1 MDAAQKGQPLLGALP
16 TTIEMA
22 LQPSNESRVITE
34 PVEPFRIVHVN
45 DVWCHVCGFDAE
57 EVLGQTCKVL
67 QGPGCCEATLTMLKQ
82 ALNFKRNFAVQLLNY
97 TKQGRPFMNTLQ
109 VTPLVDRDGKVTHY
123 LGVVIA
129 RYLDG
134 NGCASPSP
142 SIQLHSE
149 SSHALVQ
156 READAVRTREARGGG
171 RAMQSVD
178 ERGCDPLSFGQSG
191 MGLAHQSS
199 GMLTGIDSL
208 DSMRDEDSASGRVP
222 PFLTKLCEILTV
234 ESSDVVT
241 FNPEAS
247 SFRINNPTTFA
258 KEVLPRYFKHNKLG
272 SFSQQLHTYGFRRKA
287 NASSLDASV
296 EFFHDQYTA
305 APADFLTWIRAGG
318 AVSKRAAST
327 REVGTAPPPG
337 LINDMHELDDGI
349 RQLGQ
354 MFQQARAIH
363 AVQLR
368 TVISKLTVR
377 GLLSPDSAS
386 YISSLP
392 PATPMLSAAHLQQV
406 AAGVAPAAV
415 AQSMLGGSA
424 FGGSGGVA
432 LGGGTL
438 GSSGLSGGSF
448 SNSASVGSA
457 SAGFY
462 AMQEQT
468 LAQLDGSGSGFGRFS
483 MGSQS
488 MEGLQAQWDALDA
501 GIAPLNGRPLSTN
514 GSESGDSMQLQVVT
528 PSAAQ

>member
-1 MDAAQKGQPLLGALP
+1 M
-16 TTIEMA
+16 
-22 LQPSNESRVITE
+22 
-34 PVEPFRIVHVN
+34 
-45 DVWCHVCGFDAE
+45 
-57 EVLGQTCKVL
+57 
-67 QGPGCCEATLTMLKQ
+67 
-82 ALNFKRNFAVQLLNY
+82 
-97 TKQGRPFMNTLQ
+97 
-109 VTPLVDRDGKVTHY
+109 
-123 LGVVIA
+123 
-129 RYLDG
+129 
-134 NGCASPSP
+134 
-142 SIQLHSE
+142 
-149 SSHALVQ
+149 
-156 READAVRTREARGGG
+156 
-171 RAMQSVD
+171 
-178 ERGCDPLSFGQSG
+178 
-191 MGLAHQSS
+191 
-199 GMLTGIDSL
+199 DSL
-208 DSMRDEDSASGRVP
+208 DSMRDDDGSSGRVP

-305 APADFLTWIRAGG
+305 APADFLAWIRAGG

-337 LINDMHELDDGI
+337 LINDMRELDDGI

-415 AQSMLGGSA
+415 AQSMLGGGA
-424 FGGSGGVA
+424 FGGSGCGNSCGSA

-438 GSSGLSGGSF
+438 GASGLSGGSF
-448 SNSASVGSA
+448 SSGALGGSA

-468 LAQLDGSGSGFGRFS
+468 LAQLGGSGSGFGRFS

-501 GIAPLNGRPLSTN
+501 GIAPLNGRPLSTA

-528 PSAAQ
+528 PSAAAQ